1 MLKQGHPLHRGR
13 RGYSGLFLDVKVVI
27 KVSEILIASFVS
39 YKPLCLWS
47 YNEQEY
53 SSLFS
58 PRISH
63 RLRCSRAETYNS
75 EFVLYFFFF
84 FLSWSS
90 KAHICTSPN
99 ENITVSVKRR
109 RVTYGSWLIRRR
121 GVRGGGWRGGEVQ
134 RMNSLSH
141 EVAILPLS
149 GIIIIFIFIIIT
161 THTNPFSSSGVERQ
175 NNWILSHK

>member
-13 RGYSGLFLDVKVVI
+13 RGYSSLFLDVKVVI

-39 YKPLCLWS
+39 YKPPCLWS

-53 SSLFS
+53 SSLFR

-63 RLRCSRAETYNS
+63 RLRCSRAENIQLWIC
-75 EFVLYFFFF
+75 FVFFPEAATITFALHRMKISP
-84 FLSWSS
+84 FLL
-90 KAHICTSPN
+90 KGDGLRT
-99 ENITVSVKRR
+99 
-109 RVTYGSWLIRRR
+109 GSWLIRWR
-121 GVRGGGWRGGEVQ
+121 GVGGVCVRGGEVQ